1 MKKVLALV
9 LAVIMVCTMAMAIEV
24 AVTPKPLGSSDGEI
38 GQVTLSDL
46 KETYVLVLDEAFFE
60 ALQPTDPADKLDI
73 TAKNF
78 TVTSKVKGSF
88 TEIGGKK
95 VYAFEVANTDK
106 ALDGKADF
114 TISELKIAL
123 KNSRNS
129 YVTYTAKN
137 GLLVATEFK
146 LGGLSQG
153 TTALDSINETL
164 GDFYSAYDVGYE
176 TNTDMSDIKTSWKDS
191 ISPIWNLFNKDL
203 RDVDVISG
211 NGITVTLTGIPK
223 NTPFKIIETEV
234 ELTTAGQ
241 KALDKNLAANGD
253 PEVYEVTDY
262 SLEMTAGKATIVL
275 EADEDLYIY
284 SYDKNGKLTDAGFKF
299 TVEKNPRTGAET
311 GYWTLTTNKLGAL
324 LFSEG
329 PLTAAAAAT
338 GTTTPGTTTNPGTGA
353 NDVVGVA
360 AALAVVA
367 LVSGAAISLKK

>member
-9 LAVIMVCTMAMAIEV
+9 LAVIMVCTMAMAVDV

-46 KETYVLVLDEAFFE
+46 KETYVLVLDEAFFD

-137 GLLVATEFK
+137 GQLVATEFK

-153 TTALDSINETL
+153 TAALETINETL

-176 TNTDMSDIKTSWKDS
+176 TNTDMSNIKTSWKDS

-211 NGITVTLTGIPK
+211 DGITVTLTGIPK

-234 ELTTAGQ
+234 ELTPAGE

-253 PEVYEVTDY
+253 PYVSYATDY

-275 EADEDLYIY
+275 EENEDLYIY

-299 TVEKNPRTGAET
+299 TVEKDPRTGVET

-324 LFSEG
+324 LISEG
-329 PLTAAAAAT
+329 PLTAAAAS
-338 GTTTPGTTTNPGTGA
+338 GTSTGTTTNPGTGA

>member
-9 LAVIMVCTMAMAIEV
+9 LAVIMVCTMAMAVEV
-24 AVTPKPLGSSDGEI
+24 AVTPKPVGSSDGEI

-46 KETYVLVLDEAFFE
+46 KETYVLVLDEAFFD
-60 ALQPTDPADKLDI
+60 ALQPANSADKLDI

-114 TISELKIAL
+114 TISELKIGL

-153 TTALDSINETL
+153 TAALEGINETL

-176 TNTDMSDIKTSWKDS
+176 TNTDMSNIKTSWKDS

-203 RDVDVISG
+203 RDVDVISAD
-211 NGITVTLTGIPK
+211 GITVTLTGIPK

-234 ELTTAGQ
+234 ELTPAGE
-241 KALDKNLAANGD
+241 KALDKNLAANGN
-253 PEVYEVTDY
+253 PHVSYATDY

-275 EADEDLYIY
+275 EENEDLYIY

-299 TVEKNPRTGAET
+299 TVEKDPRTGIET

-324 LFSEG
+324 LISEG
-329 PLTAAAAAT
+329 PLTAAGAT
-338 GTTTPGTTTNPGTGA
+338 SGSTGTTTNPGTGA

>member
-9 LAVIMVCTMAMAIEV
+9 LAVVMVCTMALAVDV

-46 KETYVLVLDEAFFE
+46 KETYVLVLDEAFFD

-153 TTALDSINETL
+153 TAALERINETL

-176 TNTDMSDIKTSWKDS
+176 TNTDMSNIKTSWKDS

-211 NGITVTLTGIPK
+211 DGITVTLTGIPK

-234 ELTTAGQ
+234 ELTPAGE

-253 PEVYEVTDY
+253 PYVSYATDY

-275 EADEDLYIY
+275 EENEDLYIY

-299 TVEKNPRTGAET
+299 TVEKDPRTGVET

-324 LFSEG
+324 LISEG
-329 PLTAAAAAT
+329 PLTAAAASGTST
-338 GTTTPGTTTNPGTGA
+338 GSTTTNPGTGA